1 MRRLAVFIEKMRG
14 ATRRVITIHL
24 IIIIY
29 HENRIPVSF
38 KTFSDIPSVMEC
50 LRAQEREN

>member
-24 IIIIY
+24 IIIY